1 MKWSDSLFR
10 SDFSE
15 FVVSNKYFVECEIS
29 GVDVKVFALNGVV
42 VSVCDGQQRIV
53 SVGKIFVGSSD
64 EIGERSE

>member
-1 MKWSDSLFR
+1 MKWSESLFR

-15 FVVSNKYFVECEIS
+15 FVVSNKNFVECEIS

-64 EIGERSE
+64 DIGERSE